1 LSLPQR
7 DAPAV
12 DEALVQVVAQDV
24 RRAEDQP
31 AAPPQLGPRVGQVLT
46 CRVPRG
52 APYCTARPS
61 GHARAE
67 AGTYACTARAVLRSV
82 RSGYVHRT
90 CTVPLRGTVHRT
102 CTAPYVHRSVRA
114 PLRACTAPC
123 VHRSVRTA
131 PYVHRTAPEVLYTV
145 RAVRAALRLWCK
157 RGRRASGQAAL
168 VRAWW
173 PERLR
178 RRATRRATRS
188 AWAASGQAALR
199 LGCAQH
205 AGGAGTV
212 APGRTC
218 QLRRSPVSIM
228 ASVSGLRPTLWQHAP
243 ICCCT
248 SGRVGAMKTTVPVGN
263 QRRKLCMTTEAI
275 SVLPAVQHTV
285 RATHG
290 TPEAGTRTACVQ
302 CVGAGDR
309 QPSASGTYNTQEA
322 GTRSPCAQYVSAQ
335 RLAHARRQRDESVL
349 EEGGVAHALLVRAVA
364 VLRRARELPR
374 RRRDAGLWRRTA
386 AAAAC
391 HRRLGRRVLLVRPSI
406 LQTVKHRSRGRRQVE
421 DAAGARQ
428 AGC

>member
-1 LSLPQR
+1 MPGGCQG
-7 DAPAV
+7 DAPGGCQGDARGVPKGCRRGARRGARLEPAAV
-12 DEALVQVVAQDV
+12 RCACRRRGACPSRCAGCAACRRSAGGASTA
-24 RRAEDQP
+24 RRACR
-31 AAPPQLGPRVGQVLT
+31 AGPHL
-46 CRVPRG
+46 
-52 APYCTARPS
+52 
-61 GHARAE
+61 
-67 AGTYACTARAVLRSV
+67 
-82 RSGYVHRT
+82 
-90 CTVPLRGTVHRT
+90 
-102 CTAPYVHRSVRA
+102 
-114 PLRACTAPC
+114 PC
-123 VHRSVRTA
+123 ATH
-131 PYVHRTAPEVLYTV
+131 TV

-302 CVGAGDR
+302 CVGGRGQAAQCLRYVEHAG
-309 QPSASGTYNTQEA
+309 
-322 GTRSPCAQYVSAQ
+322 
-335 RLAHARRQRDESVL
+335 
-349 EEGGVAHALLVRAVA
+349 GGYA
-364 VLRRARELPR
+364 
-374 RRRDAGLWRRTA
+374 
-386 AAAAC
+386 
-391 HRRLGRRVLLVRPSI
+391 
-406 LQTVKHRSRGRRQVE
+406 
-421 DAAGARQ
+421 
-428 AGC
+428 